1 MLALKISYLNK
12 LMLQMQPLLTG
23 LLSLLE
29 FTPML
34 RNNLQQKLQLIL
46 IMRQRPIKLLD

>member
-1 MLALKISYLNK
+1 MLALKVSYLNK
-12 LMLQMQPLLTG
+12 FMLQVQLLLTG

-29 FTPML
+29 FAPML

-46 IMRQRPIKLLD
+46 MRQRPIKLLD